1 MDITWVQSTI
11 NNYICS
17 FQRPTPGESRY
28 HKSIFCW
35 FILFW
40 HLFIVFLIM
49 LQIVLVLIE
58 SQNMLMELDVS
69 QIKNFYFSFLP
80 MLMWVCL
87 FIK

>member
-1 MDITWVQSTI
+1 
-11 NNYICS
+11 
-17 FQRPTPGESRY
+17 
-28 HKSIFCW
+28 
-35 FILFW
+35 
-40 HLFIVFLIM
+40 M

-87 FIK
+87 FIKW